1 MSVTEIIV
9 KDFQNNED
17 GKGENLTLSVNMY
30 VAVHKYR
37 WLPAIRIHAQS
48 RSGATAEPPL
58 PTRVCRTRG
67 RVYSRSS
74 ITFNIVDGGSV
85 CGRC

>member
-58 PTRVCRTRG
+58 PTRVCRTLCG
-67 RVYSRSS
+67 RVCSGYSIVLRSAKGAVH
-74 ITFNIVDGGSV
+74 I
-85 CGRC
+85 